1 MVLNSNQKREG
12 VAIQIPDKV
21 EFMSK
26 TLTRNK

>member
-12 VAIQIPDKV
+12 VAIQISDKV